1 MKTEEFKLQST
12 DGLGLFACTWLPDG
26 DLRGM
31 VCLVHGLGEHCGR
44 YLHVARR
51 FTAAGF
57 GMLAFDLRGHG
68 KSDGKRGHATS
79 FDVILD
85 DIGLALQECAARF
98 PGKPLFLYGHSLGG
112 NLVLNYALRRKPD
125 VRGVIAASPG
135 LRTAFIPPPAKLAL
149 GKVMY
154 SIWPG
159 LILPNGLDLQALSR
173 DPHVIEAYNAD
184 PLVHDRLSVR
194 LGVDLLNNGEWALSH
209 AAQLATPLLLMH
221 GDADRLTSAAA
232 SREFA
237 ESAGALCTLKI
248 WPGGYHEMH
257 NEPEQEKVI
266 ETMLGWMETRL

>member
-1 MKTEEFKLQST
+1 MKTEEFKLQSS

-26 DLRGM
+26 EMRAML
-31 VCLVHGLGEHCGR
+31 CLVHGLGEHCGR

-51 FTAAGF
+51 ITAAGF
-57 GMLAFDLRGHG
+57 GVLAFDLRGHG
-68 KSDGKRGHATS
+68 KSEGPRGYIPSYDAL
-79 FDVILD
+79 LD
-85 DIGLALQECAARF
+85 DISLALKECAARS
-98 PGKPLFLYGHSLGG
+98 PAKPHFLYGHSLGG

-125 VRGVIAASPG
+125 VRGVIATSPG
-135 LRTAFIPPPAKLAL
+135 LRTAFTPPPVKLAL
-149 GKVMY
+149 GRIMY
-154 SIWPG
+154 PIWPG
-159 LILPNGLDLQALSR
+159 LILPSGLELKALSR
-173 DPHVIEAYNAD
+173 DARVIEAYNAD

-194 LGVDLLNNGEWALSH
+194 LGVDLLANGEWALSH

-237 ESAGALCTLKI
+237 SHTGELCTLKI

-257 NEPEQEKVI
+257 NEPEQEQVI